1 MAKLMW
7 YHMRTGTEDPW
18 STSLLSII

>member
-7 YHMRTGTEDPW
+7 HHMRTETEDKW